1 MKKILVTLMVFSAV
15 LTACKNETKT
25 AEAQKEAKSAI
36 ANEKEKTQILKGE
49 FLYMADAAVLK
60 GDDFIYGVVLDSMV
74 MKLSKKIAP
83 FKKDDYDMVPVIV
96 RGIIKP
102 NPEEEGWDE
111 VLEIKEILNVSKP
124 DETNLIKLEAKQP
137 EK

>member
-25 AEAQKEAKSAI
+25 TEAQKEAKSAI

-74 MKLSKKIAP
+74 MKLSKKVAP
-83 FKKDDYDMVPVIV
+83 FKKDDYDMIPVIV
-96 RGIIKP
+96 RGVIKP
-102 NPEEEGWDE
+102 NLEEGWDE

-124 DETNLIKLEAKQP
+124 EETNLIKLEAKQP